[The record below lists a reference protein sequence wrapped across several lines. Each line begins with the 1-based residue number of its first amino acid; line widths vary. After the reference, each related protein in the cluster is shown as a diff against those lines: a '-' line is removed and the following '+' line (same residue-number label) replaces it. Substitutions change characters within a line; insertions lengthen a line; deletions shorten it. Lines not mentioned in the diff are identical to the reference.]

1 MCMSNAEQLKTI
13 AEVTSPEA
21 VKQVLDK
28 LGFTQDQHRDQVTT
42 PVWRML
48 ITYENQGYIA
58 QKDYGSIFQKFSAA
72 LDEVFP
78 YPQLND
84 HDASLRVEAVMAAMQ
99 QAVNQV
105 WKLKFPNSQKS
116 APDLKAEHAKAAEAR
131 EEQEV
136 LLEGK
141 PAGKDLGLKK
151 VVMVPQD
158 QLEQVVTG
166 AHNSTSSGIRECAF
180 FFPNNIAK
188 NQFEA
193 ALQTQDIKPSSRLYG
208 MHNNLMLE
216 RVSGSG
222 GMEVTNY
229 FAYEL
234 LQGKLAEAGY
244 QAIPVSA
251 LNADGTT
258 KTPETLVTDVKDALK
273 KTMLGNQGVEQRA
286 SALSK

>member
-1 MCMSNAEQLKTI
+1 MSNAEQLKTI
-13 AEVTSPEA
+13 AEVTSLEA

-28 LGFTQDQHRDQVTT
+28 LGFRQDQHRDQVTA

-48 ITYENQGYIA
+48 INYENQGYIA
-58 QKDYGSIFQKFSAA
+58 QKDYGEIFQKFSGA

-84 HDASLRVEAVMAAMQ
+84 HDGTLRVEGVTAVMQ

-105 WKLKFPNSQKS
+105 WELEFPNSQKS
-116 APDLKAEHAKAAEAR
+116 APDLKMEAAKVQAER
-131 EEQEV
+131 EEQGV

-141 PAGKDLGLKK
+141 PVAADSGLKK

-166 AHNSTSSGIRECAF
+166 AHNITSSGIKECAF

-193 ALQTQDIKPSSRLYG
+193 ALKTKDINPSSRLYG
-208 MHNNLMLE
+208 MHNNRMLE
-216 RVSGSG
+216 RTAG
-222 GMEVTNY
+222 GVEIEVANY
-229 FAYEL
+229 SAYDL
-234 LQGKLAEAGY
+234 MNGKLAEAGY

-251 LNADGTT
+251 LNADGTA
-258 KTPETLVTDVKDALK
+258 KKPEALVKEVRDTLKQ
-273 KTMLGNQGVEQRA
+273 TMLGNQGLEQRA
-286 SALSK
+286 SALKK